1 MPSKLDLSM
10 MEATKSVLP
19 KWDKPCQKPRPTTS
33 STTVPG
39 RRLPM
44 DSKLWGDLA
53 MAFVSS
59 STMASGVLLTRVAM
73 GDIPAKTN
81 MVSSIIT
88 FPLYGSTNIQ
98 SDTTFNITVQMSNL
112 VAGSFTNADAT
123 YYAAPQQLSG
133 GKVIGHTH
141 VTVQDMGK
149 TLNPTTALD
158 PTQFAF
164 FKGIN
169 DAGNG
174 QGLLQATV
182 TGGLPAGNYRV
193 CTMASASNHQGVL
206 MPVAQRGTADDCTK
220 FTVSGSGT
228 TENAAANDGKG
239 GEAAAAAAQSAVDN
253 PGPTN
258 AAGGK
263 GASSSATKASA
274 TTKAGNNGKAS
285 TSSEA
290 STSSAAG
297 KNGKSASSSASES
310 SSATKAGKSA
320 SSSAS
325 ESSATTNAGKGGK
338 TEASVSA
345 KATSSLKGALFT
357 NTTSIASASANAGK
371 GGKGAE
377 ATTTSEAT
385 SASVTLSSAGT
396 ATTTS
401 KKISGGGKAVNS
413 QSSSGT
419 IVQKVTIIET
429 FFIFAKSLGGLPPSV
444 AKQGSQFLCL
454 GELFADI
461 SAAAS
466 AACGHQFDACVGFSG
481 PGFSFEEC
489 TSQQSECGAS
499 ASVASAPP
507 APQTVT
513 ATVTVP
519 VTATVT
525 GTVIS
530 ETTLSVSASAGNV
543 AAVQTQAA
551 GAESGAKAQTTA
563 PALVASASASESAC
577 SVVTGTVTVDAPEVT
592 KAAVSAPFSNST
604 SSNATATSSA
614 PASTSSTA
622 TSTSGAIG
630 GIEAPAI
637 IDSGDATRPFSV
649 NGNTFVNKSAAV
661 QRSCDVQFN
670 ACANAVNGQKL
681 SGVTLADCS
690 AQQTKCNAQ

>member
-1 MPSKLDLSM
+1 
-10 MEATKSVLP
+10 
-19 KWDKPCQKPRPTTS
+19 
-33 STTVPG
+33 
-39 RRLPM
+39 
-44 DSKLWGDLA
+44 
-53 MAFVSS
+53 
-59 STMASGVLLTRVAM
+59 MASGVLLTQIAM

-88 FPLYGSTNIQ
+88 FPLHGSNNIQ
-98 SDTTFNITVQMSNL
+98 SDTTFNITVQMANL

-133 GKVIGHTH
+133 GKVVGHTH

-149 TLNPTTALD
+149 TLNPKTALD

-174 QGLLQATV
+174 NGLLQATV

-220 FTVSGSGT
+220 FTVVGSGT

-239 GEAAAAAAQSAVDN
+239 GQAAAAAAQSAVDN
-253 PGPTN
+253 PGPTKAAN
-258 AAGGK
+258 GKATSTSATKASGSAKAVDNGNNGKASASSSASTSSAAGKNGK
-263 GASSSATKASA
+263 GASSSAPESSA
-274 TTKAGNNGKAS
+274 ATKAGNNGKA

-297 KNGKSASSSASES
+297 KNGKGASSSAPEASTSSAAGKNGKGAS
-310 SSATKAGKSA
+310 SSAPVSSAATKAGKD
-320 SSSAS
+320 
-325 ESSATTNAGKGGK
+325 GK
-338 TEASVSA
+338 TESSVAA
-345 KATSSLKGALFT
+345 KATSSVLKVAPFS
-357 NTTSIASASANAGK
+357 NSSFVASSAQANEGK
-371 GGKGAE
+371 GGKGAQV
-377 ATTTSEAT
+377 TTASEAS
-385 SASVTLSSAGT
+385 SASVTLPSVGSA
-396 ATTTS
+396 ATTS

-413 QSSSGT
+413 QASSGT

-429 FFIFAKSLGGLPPSV
+429 FFVFVKSLGGLPPSV
-444 AKQGSQFLCL
+444 SKQGEQFFCK

-466 AACGHQFDACVGFSG
+466 AACGHQFNACVSFSG
-481 PGFSFEEC
+481 PNFSFEEC

-499 ASVASAPP
+499 ASVAVEPP

-530 ETTLSVSASAGNV
+530 ETTLSVSASGDSV

-551 GAESGAKAQTTA
+551 VASSESTSPAKSSAVVAKAQTTA
-563 PALVASASASESAC
+563 PALVSSAAESKPAC
-577 SVVTGTVTVDAPEVT
+577 SVVTGTVTVDAPEIT
-592 KAAVSAPFSNST
+592 KAAAPFSNST
-604 SSNATATSSA
+604 SNATPASSAGSAAATGSVSTSSA
-614 PASTSSTA
+614 
-622 TSTSGAIG
+622 AIG
-630 GIEAPAI
+630 GIEAPKI
-637 IDSGDATRPFSV
+637 INSGDSTRPFSV

-670 ACANAVNGQKL
+670 ACANAVNGGKL

-690 AQQTKCNAQ
+690 AQQGKCGAQ